1 MVNVLENVCL
11 AEIGGGWWL
20 YGDASE
26 DEMELER
33 KGKKKKKRKKKKRF
47 SIYCFLFPKNEL
59 YITQKS
65 RV

>member
-1 MVNVLENVCL
+1 MNVLENVCL
-11 AEIGGGWWL
+11 AEIGCVWWL

>member
-1 MVNVLENVCL
+1 MNVLENVCL
-11 AEIGGGWWL
+11 AEIGGVWWL

-47 SIYCFLFPKNEL
+47 SIYCFLFPK
-59 YITQKS
+59 K
-65 RV
+65 